1 MIDKENLERNRTYLE
16 RSLSLARSFIHDG
29 LLVGIE
35 GIITAEVRPTAR
47 VD

>member
-1 MIDKENLERNRTYLE
+1 MIDKKNLERNTYLE
-16 RSLSLARSFIHDG
+16 RSLFLASSFIHGG